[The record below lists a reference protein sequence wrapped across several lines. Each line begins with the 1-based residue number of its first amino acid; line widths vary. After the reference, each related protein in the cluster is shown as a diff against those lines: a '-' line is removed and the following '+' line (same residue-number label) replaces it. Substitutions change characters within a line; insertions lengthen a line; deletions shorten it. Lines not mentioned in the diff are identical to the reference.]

1 MKIFN
6 LDEKY
11 NVVCNSADTR
21 NGFKHVASLCRNG
34 ERIAETKICYLNRT
48 WERFTYESVLEK
60 IVDENFTGT
69 EKEKYL
75 QAVKYENLK

>member
-60 IVDENFTGT
+60 IVDENFSGT
-69 EKEKYL
+69 EKEKYQNVIKKL
-75 QAVKYENLK
+75 N